1 MTRLRLLEVEHDG
14 FRLAQEDMRRR
25 GIGELVGSRQHGDED
40 ELMAA
45 LEQPQLLSEV
55 RQEAELVLAGDPG
68 LERHPALRAA
78 VDRRL
83 DQTSIS

>member
-1 MTRLRLLEVEHDG
+1 NDG

-25 GIGELVGSRQHGDED
+25 GTGELVGSRQHGDED
-40 ELMAA
+40 DLMAA
-45 LEQPQLLSEV
+45 LERPQLLSEV
-55 RQEAELVLAGDPG
+55 REEAELVLAEDPG
-68 LERHPALRAA
+68 LERHAALRAA